1 MIIAIDGPAGAGK
14 STIARRLAEELGFQL
29 IDTGAMFRT
38 VAYHAAQAGIALTD
52 ADAVAELTRGLVFE
66 FRLENNQNV
75 VYCNDRMLAQEIRSA
90 EASRGASIVSAHP
103 AVRQALLEQQRAI
116 GRKRSSV
123 LEGRDIGTVVFPDAE
138 LKIFLTASPVIR
150 AERRVAQMREQ
161 GDVADYDLVLRE
173 IVERDRRDSEREIAP
188 LRRAEDACE
197 IDSTAASIESIV
209 QTILNA
215 ARALQ
220 KGD

>member
-38 VAYHAAQAGIALTD
+38 VAYHSVKAGIELDD
-52 ADAVAELTRGLVFE
+52 AEAVSELARGLVFE
-66 FRLENNQNV
+66 FRFENGQNV
-75 VYCNDRMLAQEIRSA
+75 VYCNESALSDEIRSA
-90 EASRGASIVSAHP
+90 DVSRAASVVSAHP
-103 AVRQALLEQQRAI
+103 AVRQVLLEQQREV
-116 GRKRSSV
+116 GRKHSSV

-150 AERRVAQMREQ
+150 AERRVEQMREQ
-161 GDVADYDLVLRE
+161 GQDADYDQVLAD
-173 IVERDRRDSEREIAP
+173 IIERDRRDSEREIAP
-188 LRRAEDACE
+188 LRRAGDARE

-209 QTILNA
+209 AEILET
-215 ARALQ
+215 ARSLT
-220 KGD
+220 K

>member
-38 VAYHAAQAGIALTD
+38 VAYHSAQAAIALED

-66 FRLENNQNV
+66 FRFENNQNI
-75 VYCNDRMLAQEIRSA
+75 VYCNDQALAQEIRSA

-103 AVRQALLEQQRAI
+103 AVRQALLEQQREI

-138 LKIFLTASPVIR
+138 LKVFLTASPVTR

-161 GDVADYDLVLRE
+161 GEEADYAHVLSE
-173 IVERDRRDSEREIAP
+173 IIERDRRDSEREIAP
-188 LRRAEDACE
+188 LRRAADACE
-197 IDSTAASIESIV
+197 IDSTATSIEVIV
-209 QTILNA
+209 DTLLQA

-220 KGD
+220 K